1 MAPAATVGLAVLVE
15 VQVPVEPMETVE
27 TEVAPGLVEPAVA
40 AARQRR
46 LVAVRPV
53 ATAVLVEP
61 KALLARG
68 ELPAWELDQQDPL
81 EPSELRRM
89 VVQAAQAETLTALA
103 RELSLQLAAPAERA
117 VSVHS
122 VVPVAPVVTPT

>member
-1 MAPAATVGLAVLVE
+1 HWETAAPNTLAEL
-15 VQVPVEPMETVE
+15 Q
-27 TEVAPGLVEPAVA
+27 AF
-40 AARQRR
+40 
-46 LVAVRPV
+46 
-53 ATAVLVEP
+53 
-61 KALLARG
+61 LARG

-103 RELSLQLAAPAERA
+103 RELSLQLAATAERA

>member
-1 MAPAATVGLAVLVE
+1 MLVE

-53 ATAVLVEP
+53 VQAEQAELQ
-61 KALLARG
+61 AFLARG
-68 ELPAWELDQQDPL
+68 ELPAWELDQQESGAAL
-81 EPSELRRM
+81 ELRL
-89 VVQAAQAETLTALA
+89 VAAREVAAALPTAPA
-103 RELSLQLAAPAERA
+103 RELSLQPAELVGPEDLVHQAAQVAPA
-117 VSVHS
+117 
-122 VVPVAPVVTPT
+122 VTPK

>member
-1 MAPAATVGLAVLVE
+1 MLVE

-53 ATAVLVEP
+53 VQAEQAELQ
-61 KALLARG
+61 AFLARG
-68 ELPAWELDQQDPL
+68 ELPAWELDQQESGAAL
-81 EPSELRRM
+81 ELRRM